1 MWPARTNESTRTAT
15 TALELSRLLKSDKVT
30 LVTVHAARM
39 STILTILTLE
49 EKASSAGL
57 EQRWYAFSSKSKYDK
72 SCLIRVAKSTR
83 DAHEPDKSRGGN
95 AVTPRVAVFGLAD
108 HRTNSKE

>member
-1 MWPARTNESTRTAT
+1 MWSARTNGSTRTAT
-15 TALELSRLLKSDKVT
+15 TALALSRLLKSDKVT
-30 LVTVHAARM
+30 LVTGHAARM
-39 STILTILTLE
+39 STILTLK

-57 EQRWYAFSSKSKYDK
+57 EQRWSAFSSKSKYDK
-72 SCLIRVAKSTR
+72 SCLIRVVKSTR